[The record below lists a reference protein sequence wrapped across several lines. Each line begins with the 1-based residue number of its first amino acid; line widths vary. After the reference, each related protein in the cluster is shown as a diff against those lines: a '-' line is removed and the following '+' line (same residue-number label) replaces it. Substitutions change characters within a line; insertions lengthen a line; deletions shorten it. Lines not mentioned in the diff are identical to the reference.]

1 MDDNALSRPILREFA
16 IRARIGQPV
25 PHEVVAEVL
34 EDALDC
40 LDACDE
46 TDECRGDTL
55 ASVAATVRSLESER
69 DSLNDAK
76 IEAEKALEERVEEL
90 RSEHASALANERAER
105 QLLENASRSRIEELE
120 AEVERLKEQ
129 ATRSF
134 EWQQRHEDEA
144 RIAAERDLAAA
155 RAENA
160 RLWKLLEGAA
170 KIPADAALMTIR
182 IAVGGRLIDKTGT
195 RAQET
200 YAVPTRSEKRRA
212 RAAR

>member
-1 MDDNALSRPILREFA
+1 MADDNALPRPILREYA
-16 IRARIGQPV
+16 VQARIGRTIPLD
-25 PHEVVAEVL
+25 VVAAVF
-34 EDALDC
+34 EDVVDC
-40 LDACDE
+40 IDACDE
-46 TDECRGDTL
+46 SEECRGDTL
-55 ASVAATVRSLESER
+55 PDVAATIRSLESER
-69 DSLNDAK
+69 DTAVDAR
-76 IEAEKALEERVEEL
+76 IETEKELEEL
-90 RSEHASALANERAER
+90 REAHVKELADERAER
-105 QLLENASRSRIEELE
+105 HLLESASRSRVEELE
-120 AEVERLKEQ
+120 AEIERLKDQ

-155 RAENA
+155 RAENE